1 MFTSSSSSKVFNIF
15 AHQNPQRSV
24 GLGFLFSKVEQGWEC
39 DSAKLLCYS
48 CLKTAVQLVLPYT
61 QLFFSCSSGLLGLW
75 VLAAWVCAAYSC
87 FLSLSLIALPFDSVS
102 FVFPF
107 PWIALTIISSY
118 RRHKC
123 FQRCLHLPVLGRG
136 GTWEDTCGITRLWL
150 PPTGDSLLCRLRF
163 RDVGDGCCLL
173 TLKVTLRGILK

>member
-87 FLSLSLIALPFDSVS
+87 FLSLSLIALPFDSAS

-136 GTWEDTCGITRLWL
+136 GDLGRHLWHHKALVTTHRGQPPLQAAVQGRRWWVL
-150 PPTGDSLLCRLRF
+150 PTY
-163 RDVGDGCCLL
+163 
-173 TLKVTLRGILK
+173 T